1 MNILRRAREKYGPYI
16 RWKRNLT
23 AELKKGSKVIETG
36 IGTVE
41 YTIHGTSGPYVAV
54 MHGAP
59 GGYDQTEALFRDLF
73 GKGYRIL
80 SWSRP
85 GYIRT
90 PLSSGKTFEEQAETF
105 TSLIN
110 ALGIDRIAIIAYSAG
125 GPVAL
130 NFAAHNPERVWAL
143 ILESAVSRKYEI
155 NHDNISENIFFGHL
169 MFNGPSLWL
178 ADVIAHHAPMLVGWA
193 TAEMESSLDEDEVM
207 NLMRAIMKD
216 EQRIKILMD
225 LIRSMSPPRLRAK
238 GLKNDMR
245 QLKMVENLPFERVAA
260 PALIIHGSDDFD
272 VPLDHAEKAA
282 GSIPNA
288 GIYIVKGGFHIL
300 ALSDAADEICEKK
313 MMFLKRHAPE

>member
-16 RWKRNLT
+16 RWKRNLV
-23 AELKKGSKVIETG
+23 AELKTGSTVIETDKG
-36 IGTVE
+36 PIE
-41 YTIHGTSGPYVAV
+41 YTIHGSSGPYVAV

-59 GGYDQTEALFRDLF
+59 GGYDQTEALFSDLF

-90 PLSSGKTFEEQAETF
+90 PLSVGMTFAEQADAF
-105 TSLIN
+105 TSLLD
-110 ALGIDRIAIIAYSAG
+110 ALGIDRVAIIAYSAG
-125 GPVAL
+125 GPPAIQFTAL
-130 NFAAHNPERVWAL
+130 DPERVWAL
-143 ILESAVSRKYEI
+143 ILESAVSRKYEM
-155 NHDNISENIFFGHL
+155 NHDNIGENIFFGHL
-169 MFNGPSLWL
+169 MFNGPTLWL

-245 QLKMVENLPFERVAA
+245 QLKMVENLPFEQVTA
-260 PALIIHGSDDFD
+260 PALIIHGTDDFD
-272 VPLDHAEKAA
+272 VPIDHAQNAA
-282 GSIPNA
+282 GSIRDA
-288 GIYIVKGGFHIL
+288 EIHIVQGGFHIL
-300 ALSDAADEICEKK
+300 ALSDAAGEMNEKK
-313 MMFLKRHAPE
+313 MTFLKRHAPH